1 MLVGGR
7 RLAGDWRFRPIPW
20 QRIEVRRTASVCLG
34 ALILLAC
41 RGSASAE
48 SVQPASTE
56 PADLPSVTDDAPGAV
71 GPAPSDEVPPSPA
84 APPSDEPPAPTID
97 RSKLL
102 EAPSRYE
109 HVTLRAGLPV
119 GQRYENLIYEG
130 NNKVFRG
137 KLGEDGLYRS
147 GDDTAE
153 DWRRWTAGVGGM
165 VVLRD
170 SLFSQQDHPY
180 LQAPRALM
188 MPPSW
193 VSVAVAETMAGRALR
208 APLLAPIED
217 DAAWAGPE
225 TSAAMFGSF
234 PVSDRLFEEA
244 RVPLASSTD
253 PAQAQRTTNA
263 RASIGMLGQAAGAM
277 VAAAATGPDLV
288 AATGAA
294 WIAASDRNY
303 FGTEQRARAI
313 IPIFVEHPNEHESRD
328 EGKGMGVW
336 GMDIPAEAIAIAR
349 RAVYARRL
357 EDGALAVERYDLRE
371 QAEWDRARGLLED
384 LVPRGS
390 SGHTLWLW
398 VNGGSD
404 GHGHGNSALPYIEA
418 FRNSLEDADI
428 EMSRVR
434 LLSKPSPRPRGPTAK
449 ADFEA
454 AVERARALGVPAS
467 IQLNTRSAKKLLP

>member
-1 MLVGGR
+1 MG
-7 RLAGDWRFRPIPW
+7 
-20 QRIEVRRTASVCLG
+20 
-34 ALILLAC
+34 
-41 RGSASAE
+41 
-48 SVQPASTE
+48 
-56 PADLPSVTDDAPGAV
+56 LPSVTDDEPDAT
-71 GPAPSDEVPPSPA
+71 GPALPSEPRPA
-84 APPSDEPPAPTID
+84 SLAPPSEDSPSPTID

-102 EAPSRYE
+102 EAPVLYE
-109 HVTLRAGLPV
+109 HVVLRAGLPV

-137 KLGEDGLYRS
+137 KPDEDGLYRS
-147 GDDTAE
+147 GADTAQ
-153 DWRRWTAGVGGM
+153 DWRRWTAGVAGM

-180 LQAPRALM
+180 LQAPRAIM

-193 VSVAVAETMAGRALR
+193 VSVAVAETMAGRPLR
-208 APLLAPIED
+208 APIVALLQD
-217 DAAWAGPE
+217 DASWAAPE
-225 TSAAMFGSF
+225 TPTAMFGSF
-234 PVSDRLFEEA
+234 PASDRLFEEA
-244 RVPLASSTD
+244 RIPLASSAD
-253 PAQAQRTTNA
+253 PIQAQRTKNA
-263 RASIGMLGQAAGAM
+263 RASIRALGQAASAM
-277 VAAAATGPDLV
+277 VEASATSAERV
-288 AATGAA
+288 AETGAA

-303 FGTEQRARAI
+303 FGTEQRARSI

-336 GMDIPAEAIAIAR
+336 GQDIPAEAISIAR

-371 QAEWDRARGLLED
+371 QAEWDRARTLLEE
-384 LVPRGS
+384 LVPHGS

-418 FRNSLEDADI
+418 FRTSLEGANI

-434 LLSKPSPRPRGPTAK
+434 LLSKPSPRPRGPSAK

-467 IQLNTRSAKKLLP
+467 IQLSTRSAKKLLPQD